1 MTAALR
7 ALDGRTFRSLHRHRN
22 YRLFF
27 SGQIVSVSGTWMQNI
42 ALAWLVIDVS
52 HHSPMA
58 VGALAFCRF
67 VPFTVLGLVAGVVA
81 DRFDNRRLVIVTQTT
96 SMLLSALLAALA
108 LSGSATLPV
117 VYALAVLL
125 GTAQVFDAPGRQ
137 ALTYQLVGRDE
148 LPNAIALNSS
158 LFNMSR
164 VVGPALAGVVI
175 AAAGSGV
182 CFILNAISFLAV
194 LAGLLAMR
202 TDELYPVERG
212 ERPTVVRG
220 TFEGLRWVLRSHDVT
235 LVLLI
240 VTAMSVV
247 GFNFN
252 VILPLLASSTLH
264 AGPRAFGLLSACFGT
279 GALAGALVSATLGRA
294 SWRALILGLCGFSV
308 AMLALAPLRAVW
320 ACSLLLFLLGGSF
333 TLLTANA
340 NALVQ
345 LGVPGHLRG
354 RIVGLY
360 LFAFAG
366 LAPVGGLVAGWLVAT
381 GGTALAFGVAGATG
395 LAVAAYAVGDRER
408 IKTALANTLRA

>member
-7 ALDGRTFRSLHRHRN
+7 ALDGRTFRSLSRHRN

-27 SGQIVSVSGTWMQNI
+27 SGQVVSVSGTWMQNI
-42 ALAWLVIDVS
+42 ALAWLVIEL
-52 HHSPMA
+52 SPSPLA
-58 VGALAFCRF
+58 VGVLAFCRF
-67 VPFTVLGLVAGVVA
+67 VPFTVFGLVAGVVA
-81 DRFDNRRLVIVTQTT
+81 DRFDNRRLVITTQTT
-96 SMLLSALLAALA
+96 SMLLSALLATLV
-108 LSGSATLPV
+108 LTGTATLPV
-117 VYALAVLL
+117 VYVLAVCL

-137 ALTYQLVGRDE
+137 ALTYQMVGRDE

-182 CFILNAISFLAV
+182 CFIVNTISFLAV

-202 TDELYPVERG
+202 TEELHPVERKG
-212 ERPTVVRG
+212 RPTLFRG
-220 TFEGLRWVLRSHDVT
+220 TREGVAYVLRSHDVT
-235 LVLLI
+235 LVLGI
-240 VTAMSVV
+240 VTVMSTV

-264 AGPRAFGLLSACFGT
+264 TGPGAFGLLSACFGA
-279 GALAGALVSATLGRA
+279 GALAGALVAATLRRP
-294 SWRALILGLCGFSV
+294 SWRALLVGLCGFSG
-308 AMLALAPLRAVW
+308 AMLALAPLHSVG
-320 ACSLLLFLLGGSF
+320 ACSILLFLLGGSF

-354 RIVGLY
+354 RVVGLY

-366 LAPVGGLVAGWLVAT
+366 LAPVGGLVAGWLVAV
-381 GGTALAFGVAGATG
+381 GGTALAFGVAGTTG
-395 LAVAAYAVGDRER
+395 IAIAAYAINDRER
-408 IKTALANTLRA
+408 IRASLARAV

>member
-1 MTAALR
+1 VTAALR
-7 ALDGRTFRSLHRHRN
+7 ALDGRTFRSLRRHRN

-42 ALAWLVIDVS
+42 ALAWLVIEL
-52 HHSPMA
+52 SPSPLA

-67 VPFTVLGLVAGVVA
+67 IPFTVFGLVAGVVA
-81 DRFDNRRLVIVTQTT
+81 DRFDNRRLVIATQTT
-96 SMLLSALLAALA
+96 AMVLSALLAALA
-108 LSGSATLPV
+108 LTGTATLPI

-137 ALTYQLVGRDE
+137 ALTYQMVGRDE

-164 VVGPALAGVVI
+164 VVGPALAGIVI

-182 CFILNAISFLAV
+182 CFIVNAISYLAV

-202 TDELYPVERG
+202 ADELHAVERKG
-212 ERPTVVRG
+212 LPTVFRG
-220 TFEGLRWVLRSHDVT
+220 TREGIAYVLRSHDVT
-235 LVLLI
+235 LVLAI
-240 VTAMSVV
+240 VTVMSTV

-264 AGPRAFGLLSACFGT
+264 TGPRAFGLLSACFGT
-279 GALAGALVSATLGRA
+279 GALGGALVTATLGRP
-294 SWRALILGLCGFSV
+294 SWRALLIGLCGFSG
-308 AMLALAPLRAVW
+308 AMLAMAPLRSVW
-320 ACSLLLFLLGGSF
+320 ACAILLFLVGGSF
-333 TLLTANA
+333 TVLTANA

-345 LGVPGHLRG
+345 LDVPGHLRG
-354 RIVGLY
+354 RVVGLY

-366 LAPVGGLVAGWLVAT
+366 LAPVGGLVAGWLVAV

-395 LAVAAYAVGDRER
+395 IAIAVYAIGDRER
-408 IKTALANTLRA
+408 IRASLARAV

>member
-27 SGQIVSVSGTWMQNI
+27 SGQVVSVSGTWMQNI
-42 ALAWLVIDVS
+42 ALAWLVIDLS

-81 DRFDNRRLVIVTQTT
+81 DRVDNRRLVIGTQGT

-108 LSGSATLPV
+108 LTGTATLAI

-125 GTAQVFDAPGRQ
+125 GVAQVFDAPGRQ
-137 ALTYQLVGRDE
+137 ALTYQMVGREE

-182 CFILNAISFLAV
+182 CFILNAVSFLAV

-212 ERPTVVRG
+212 EPPTVIRG
-220 TFEGLRWVLRSHDVT
+220 TREGLVYVLRSHDVT
-235 LVLLI
+235 LVLAI
-240 VTAMSVV
+240 VTVMSAV

-252 VILPLLASSTLH
+252 VILPLLASNTLH
-264 AGPRAFGLLSACFGT
+264 TGPRTFGLLSACFGA
-279 GALAGALVSATLGRA
+279 GALAGALVAATLGRA
-294 SWRALILGLCGFSV
+294 SWRALLVGLCGFSG
-308 AMLALAPLRAVW
+308 AMLALAPLRSVL
-320 ACSLLLFLLGGSF
+320 ACTILLFLLGGSF

-345 LGVPGHLRG
+345 LGVPGYLRG
-354 RIVGLY
+354 RVVGFY

-366 LAPVGGLVAGWLVAT
+366 LAPVGGLVAGWLVAV
-381 GGTALAFGVAGATG
+381 GGTTLAFGVAGATG
-395 LAVAAYAVGDRER
+395 IAIAAYAIGDRER
-408 IKTALANTLRA
+408 IRASLAGA

>member
-7 ALDGRTFRSLHRHRN
+7 ALDGRTFRSLRRHRN

-27 SGQIVSVSGTWMQNI
+27 SGQVVSVSGTWMQNI
-42 ALAWLVIDVS
+42 ALAWLVIEMS
-52 HHSPMA
+52 HSPVA

-67 VPFTVLGLVAGVVA
+67 VPFTVFGLVAGVVA
-81 DRFDNRRLVIVTQTT
+81 DRVDDRRLVMTTQTI

-108 LSGSATLPV
+108 LTASATLPV
-117 VYALAVLL
+117 VYVLAVLL

-137 ALTYQLVGRDE
+137 ALTYQMVGRDE

-175 AAAGSGV
+175 AAAGPGV
-182 CFILNAISFLAV
+182 CFILNAVSFLAV
-194 LAGLLAMR
+194 LTGLLAMR
-202 TDELYPVERG
+202 TDELHPVERK
-212 ERPTVVRG
+212 EPPTVFRG
-220 TFEGLRWVLRSHDVT
+220 TREGIAYVLRSHDVT
-235 LVLLI
+235 LVLAI
-240 VTAMSVV
+240 ITVMSTV

-264 AGPRAFGLLSACFGT
+264 TGPRAFGLLSACFGA
-279 GALAGALVSATLGRA
+279 GALAGALVAATLGRP
-294 SWRALILGLCGFSV
+294 SWRALLVGLCGFSG
-308 AMLALAPLRAVW
+308 AMLALAPMRSVW
-320 ACSLLLFLLGGSF
+320 ACSILLFLLGGSF

-345 LGVPGHLRG
+345 LDVPGHLRG
-354 RIVGLY
+354 RVVGLY

-366 LAPVGGLVAGWLVAT
+366 LAPVGGLVAGWLVAA
-381 GGTALAFGVAGATG
+381 GGTELAFGVAGATG
-395 LAVAAYAVGDRER
+395 LAIALYAIGDRER
-408 IKTALANTLRA
+408 LRASLARAG